1 MTPEDG
7 LPLSEWVRRI
17 DSVNFAS
24 CDLDG
29 FSSVD
34 DDILTTGTL
43 TAEDNC
49 DRSKKI
55 NKTLHLIKRV
65 YKKKMILKNKKLK

>member
-1 MTPEDG
+1 MGVEN
-7 LPLSEWVRRI
+7 I
-17 DSVNFAS
+17 DSVNCAS

-34 DDILTTGTL
+34 DDILTTETL

-49 DRSKKI
+49 DGSKKSTKQCI
-55 NKTLHLIKRV
+55 
-65 YKKKMILKNKKLK
+65 

>member
-1 MTPEDG
+1 M
-7 LPLSEWVRRI
+7 RKI

-49 DRSKKI
+49 NGSKKS
-55 NKTLHLIKRV
+55 
-65 YKKKMILKNKKLK
+65 LKQCLG